1 MVVVLALVP
10 LTAVATLVVWWP
22 RRHGNTG
29 EVGTDGLAHRNLVA
43 NGGPPVPRP
52 GNNIGGGGGSGFG
65 G

>member
-1 MVVVLALVP
+1 MIVVIALI
-10 LTAVATLVVWWP
+10 LFTAVATLAVWWP

-29 EVGTDGLAHRNLVA
+29 TDGADPQAHRNLGS

-52 GNNIGGGGGSGFG
+52 GNNVGGGGGSGFG

>member
-1 MVVVLALVP
+1 MVIVIALIVFGVVAALA
-10 LTAVATLVVWWP
+10 VWWP

-29 EVGTDGLAHRNLVA
+29 ETGTDGQAHRNLGS

-52 GNNIGGGGGSGFG
+52 GNNFGGGGGTGFG